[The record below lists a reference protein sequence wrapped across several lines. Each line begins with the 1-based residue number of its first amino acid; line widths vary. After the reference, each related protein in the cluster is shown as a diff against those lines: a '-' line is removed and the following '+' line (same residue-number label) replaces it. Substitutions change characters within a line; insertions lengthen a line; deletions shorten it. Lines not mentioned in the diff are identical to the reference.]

1 MWFVDN
7 GGITR
12 PQINLAIEE
21 FLLRNVLP
29 EDDLL
34 FLYINEPAIIVGRF
48 QNTLEEI
55 NQAYVEE
62 HGIHV
67 VRRLSGG
74 GAVYQ
79 DLNNLNFSYITPKD
93 PESISNF
100 TRFNIPVIRTLGEM
114 GLKAYMGSRKEL
126 LVAGRKISGNA
137 QYITGSR
144 MVSHGTLLYNSD
156 LTRLSE
162 ALHPKYGP
170 ITSKGTKSVRS
181 PVTNIA
187 EHLSEA
193 MSMPTFRER
202 IIQGL
207 FAGVDPIP
215 QYRLTDSDWQAI
227 DKIAGERY
235 MQWEWNYGS
244 SPDFIVQK
252 SGPLMQAQITVR
264 LHTRK
269 GSIIAVDV
277 ESESLDSITAAALQN
292 CLTGVRYDRQHLRD
306 ALESCQI
313 DTAAGRSVSDWLS
326 LIYD

>member
-7 GGITR
+7 GGVTR

-21 FLLRNVLP
+21 FLLRSVLP

-34 FLYINEPAIIVGRF
+34 FLYTNEPAIIVGRF

-74 GAVYQ
+74 GAVYHDQ
-79 DLNNLNFSYITPKD
+79 NNLNFSFITPKD

-100 TRFNIPVIRTLGEM
+100 TRFNIPVIRALGEM
-114 GLKAYMGSRKEL
+114 GVTAYMGSRKEL

-144 MVSHGTLLYNSD
+144 MVSHGTLLFNSD
-156 LTRLSE
+156 LTRLSG
-162 ALHPKYGP
+162 ALNPKSGP
-170 ITSKGTKSVRS
+170 ITSRGTKSVRS
-181 PVTNIA
+181 PVTNIVD
-187 EHLSEA
+187 HMPEA
-193 MSMPTFRER
+193 LDMTTFRER
-202 IIQGL
+202 ILQSL
-207 FAGVDPIP
+207 FMGVDPIP
-215 QYRLTDSDWQAI
+215 QYRLTDADWQAI
-227 DKIAGERY
+227 QKIAGERY

-244 SPDFIVQK
+244 SPDFVVQK
-252 SGPLMQAQITVR
+252 SGVLPAGPISVR
-264 LHTRK
+264 LDIRK
-269 GSIIAVDV
+269 GTIIAVHI
-277 ESESLDSITAAALQN
+277 ESDWLDPLTTAALQN
-292 CLTGVRYDRQHLRD
+292 CLTGVRYARQHLHT

-313 DTAAGRSVSDWLS
+313 NAVARASVSDWLR